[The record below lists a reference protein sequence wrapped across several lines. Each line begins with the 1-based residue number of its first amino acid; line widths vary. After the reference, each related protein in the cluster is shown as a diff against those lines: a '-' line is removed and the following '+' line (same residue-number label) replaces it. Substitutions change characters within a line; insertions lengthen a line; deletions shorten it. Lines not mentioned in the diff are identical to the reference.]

1 MPKRK
6 RNSLGKVKHYRQR
19 SYTRKNL
26 LRRRILKWALGL
38 AALFLV
44 GWLVAGPVVDFGSGL
59 WYSLKNRPAA
69 SDSSAPQPGSDPA
82 ASGSTPEDTPE
93 PEEPEATPAD
103 TTSIVEGSWTY
114 VSLSALTSED
124 QAAATAADLASQ
136 GVSYAVITLKDA
148 QGYVYYDS
156 QVVLAAQSKAG
167 MLVDAAMAA
176 RVFKEAGIVPV
187 AALSAFEDPKTP
199 YIDREIAVYHTDYPS
214 TVWLNAAA
222 AAGGVPWLDPTDAAA
237 QQYIADLM
245 AECKALGYDQFLLS
259 GVQFP
264 SGYSLNAAGYDAGL
278 ATEIDK
284 TAQLAAVITA
294 WQQQA
299 DADGSV
305 LWFEYPADQS
315 ALEAS
320 DTIGSLAG
328 LGVRNLV
335 LDMDAL
341 SPEDDGTQRT
351 AALTAASG
359 ADHLVLHTGVNGS
372 FER

>member
-69 SDSSAPQPGSDPA
+69 SDSSAPQPDSDPA
-82 ASGSTPEDTPE
+82 ASGSNPEATPE
-93 PEEPEATPAD
+93 PEQPEATPD
-103 TTSIVEGSWTY
+103 TASIVEGSWSY
-114 VSLSALTSED
+114 VSLSALTSEE

-136 GVSYAVITLKDA
+136 GVRYAVITLKDA

-156 QVVLAAQSKAG
+156 QVALAAQSKAG

-176 RVFKEAGIVPV
+176 RVFKEAGIIPV
-187 AALSAFEDPKTP
+187 AGLSAFEDPKTP
-199 YIDREIAVYHTDYPS
+199 YTDRNLSVHYGSQDVI
-214 TVWLNAAA
+214 WLNAAA
-222 AAGGVPWLDPTDAAA
+222 DAGGVPWLDPTDAAA
-237 QQYIADLM
+237 RQYIADLI
-245 AECKALGYDQFLLS
+245 AEIKALGYDQFLLS

-284 TAQLAAVITA
+284 TAQLSAIISA

-305 LWFEYPADQS
+305 LWFEYPADQA
-315 ALEAS
+315 ALETS

-351 AALTAASG
+351 AALNAASG
-359 ADHLVLHTGVNGS
+359 AEHLVLHTGVNGS

>member
-44 GWLVAGPVVDFGSGL
+44 GWLVAGPVVNFGSGL
-59 WYSLKNRPAA
+59 WYSLKNRPAT
-69 SDSSAPQPGSDPA
+69 SDSSAPQAGSDPA
-82 ASGSTPEDTPE
+82 ASGSTSEATPE

-136 GVSYAVITLKDA
+136 GVSYAVIALKDA

-156 QVVLAAQSKAG
+156 QVALAAQSKAG

-199 YIDREIAVYHTDYPS
+199 YTDRNLSVHYGSQDVI
-214 TVWLNAAA
+214 WLNAAGDIQA
-222 AAGGVPWLDPTDAAA
+222 FLQRHQHRLLAGTLIPFDDQRLHT
-237 QQYIADLM
+237 QQRQVHAHGQGLFHLEPAPHQHIHP
-245 AECKALGYDQFLLS
+245 GIQH
-259 GVQFP
+259 G
-264 SGYSLNAAGYDAGL
+264 GL
-278 ATEIDK
+278 ARRRGPQGLVK
-284 TAQLAAVITA
+284 KHVQPPVCPAAH
-294 WQQQA
+294 
-299 DADGSV
+299 G
-305 LWFEYPADQS
+305 
-315 ALEAS
+315 
-320 DTIGSLAG
+320 
-328 LGVRNLV
+328 
-335 LDMDAL
+335 
-341 SPEDDGTQRT
+341 
-351 AALTAASG
+351 ASG
-359 ADHLVLHTGVNGS
+359 
-372 FER
+372 

>member
-69 SDSSAPQPGSDPA
+69 SDSSAPQAGSDPA
-82 ASGSTPEDTPE
+82 ASGSTSEATPE

-199 YIDREIAVYHTDYPS
+199 YIDREIAVYHTHYPS

-264 SGYSLNAAGYDAGL
+264 SGYSLEKALYDAGL

-305 LWFEYPADQS
+305 LWFEYPADQA

>member
-1 MPKRK
+1 MPKHK

-44 GWLVAGPVVDFGSGL
+44 GWLVAGPVVNFGSGL
-59 WYSLKNRPAA
+59 WYSLKNRPAT

-82 ASGSTPEDTPE
+82 ASGSTPEATPE

-103 TTSIVEGSWTY
+103 TTSIVEGSWAY

-156 QVVLAAQSKAG
+156 QVALAAQSKAG

-199 YIDREIAVYHTDYPS
+199 YTDRNLSVHYGSQDVI
-214 TVWLNAAA
+214 WLNAAA
-222 AAGGVPWLDPTDAAA
+222 DAGGVPWLDPTDAAA
-237 QQYIADLM
+237 QQYIADLI
-245 AECKALGYDQFLLS
+245 AEIKALGYDQFLLS

-264 SGYSLNAAGYDAGL
+264 SGFSLNAAGYDAGL

-305 LWFEYPADQS
+305 LWFEYPADQA
-315 ALEAS
+315 ALETS

-335 LDMDAL
+335 LDMDTL